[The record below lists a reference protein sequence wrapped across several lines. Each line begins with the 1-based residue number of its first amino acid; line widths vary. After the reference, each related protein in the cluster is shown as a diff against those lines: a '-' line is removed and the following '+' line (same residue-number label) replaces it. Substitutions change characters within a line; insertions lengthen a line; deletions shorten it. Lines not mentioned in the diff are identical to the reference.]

1 MKAPTEK
8 QIKFV
13 EKICQILNINDF
25 PQSSKEFSKSCFS
38 RFISS
43 HIDAFNQAIQDIDE
57 DIDFVYECVGCE
69 NDVWC
74 EYY

>member
-1 MKAPTEK
+1 MFMKAPTEK

-25 PQSSKEFSKSCFS
+25 SQSSKEFSKSCFS
-38 RFISS
+38 RFISD
-43 HIDAFNQAIQDIDE
+43 HIDELNQNIDE
-57 DIDFVYECVGCE
+57 DVDFVYECVGCE